1 MVKGNSGGRLK
12 AMTDKSLGIFL
23 MVVFGISGIA
33 ILMLAWLRPMP
44 ESERILS
51 TFIGSVGLLVAFS
64 RALLLKSA
72 RTETGHVLVE
82 AEVED
87 KP

>member
-1 MVKGNSGGRLK
+1 MR
-12 AMTDKSLGIFL
+12 DKSLDIFL
-23 MVVFGISGIA
+23 MVLFGISGAA

-44 ESERILS
+44 GAERILS

-72 RTETGHVLVE
+72 RTGAGQVLVE

>member
-1 MVKGNSGGRLK
+1 MR
-12 AMTDKSLGIFL
+12 DKSLDIFL
-23 MVVFGISGIA
+23 MVLFGISGAA

-44 ESERILS
+44 GADRILS
-51 TFIGSVGLLVAFS
+51 TFIGSVGLLVAFT
-64 RALLLKSA
+64 RAMLLKPA
-72 RTETGHVLVE
+72 RTETGQVLVK

>member
-1 MVKGNSGGRLK
+1 MR
-12 AMTDKSLGIFL
+12 DKSLDIFL
-23 MVVFGISGIA
+23 MVLFGISGAA

-44 ESERILS
+44 GADRILS
-51 TFIGSVGLLVAFS
+51 TFIGSVGLFVAFT
-64 RALLLKSA
+64 RALLLKSS
-72 RTETGHVLVE
+72 RTETERVLVK